1 MFEDVGS
8 SVNIHAAKL
17 STKYEVRS
25 TKLKYRARLQR
36 TVYDVRQ
43 VEVRSM
49 KYKVEYLTAK
59 TEGRNVAQRPGAPLR
74 PRDLAVAA
82 VAKNYEL

>member
-1 MFEDVGS
+1 
-8 SVNIHAAKL
+8 
-17 STKYEVRS
+17 
-25 TKLKYRARLQR
+25 
-36 TVYDVRQ
+36 
-43 VEVRSM
+43 M